1 MLTEVKLYGE
11 LGEKYGKSFNF
22 DVYSVAEAIA
32 ALSANFSDFLHS
44 IKADGEYNVFIDNE
58 DINAD
63 ELVNPSGTKTIKIV
77 PVISGSKGVFKIVLG
92 AALIFA
98 SSSSFIAGIGSGKFG
113 ALLAAGV
120 KNIGFS
126 LLFGGIAELLFKP
139 PSSVNQEPIDS
150 RPSELFQGAVNT
162 VAQGGP
168 VPVGYGRLIVGST
181 TISAGINSRDLI

>member
-92 AALIFA
+92 AALIF
-98 SSSSFIAGIGSGKFG
+98 SSFYIPGAVGGKFG